1 METNMNMN
9 DLGIDLDYRPS
20 SYFWPLDLDKHLLT
34 SIKGDLRREFVRNV
48 LENNSLDSVHQEHL
62 HSELDRFEKML
73 AGHVHPAFMGGEYLP
88 VAEAREIEIA
98 RITIASTT
106 LDVTIVRARKT
117 GQEIHY
123 RVVDEYDGNTLSNN
137 TVCTSVKPLTLGEL
151 EAFFNGAWP
160 LFSVLNKNF
169 KHMDYD
175 LDSMLNFVM
184 PNSEFYPDFGKL
196 YNKRI
201 TARQLEMTKSLDL
214 ND

>member
-1 METNMNMN
+1 MNMN

-20 SYFWPLDLDKHLLT
+20 SYFWPLDLEKHLLT
-34 SIKGDLRREFVRNV
+34 SIKGDLRREFVRSM
-48 LENNSLDSVHQEHL
+48 LEENSLDSVHQELL
-62 HSELDRFEKML
+62 HSELDEFEKKL
-73 AGHVHPAFMGGEYLP
+73 AGLYHPAFMGGEYLP
-88 VAEAREIEIA
+88 GADAREIEIA

-106 LDVTIVRARKT
+106 LDVTVVRARKA

-123 RVVDEYDGNTLSNN
+123 RVVDEYDGDTLTNN
-137 TVCTSVKPLTLGEL
+137 TECTSVKPLTLSEL

-160 LFSVLNKNF
+160 LFGVLNMNF

-184 PNSEFYPDFGKL
+184 PSSEFYPDFGEL
-196 YNKRI
+196 YYKRI
-201 TARQLEMTKSLDL
+201 TAWQLEMTKSLDL